1 MLAFAPLHF
10 TEMDSVTELAKAWGS
25 PIAANFDAKRTVEQI
40 SSSVDAVAFVELC
53 KQHPKLGEQA
63 LGTCAWELFDKVFS
77 FSISGDHKQI
87 GREREVV
94 EYIFKHV
101 RPREGYVMIAEKL
114 FSTSDVSTFQLLCT
128 AMVATLSRSDD
139 MRLWTEGT

>member
-1 MLAFAPLHF
+1 LLLAPLHF
-10 TEMDSVTELAKAWGS
+10 TEMDSVAELAKAWGS
-25 PIAANFDAKRTVEQI
+25 PAATNIDAKSTVEQI
-40 SSSVDAVAFVELC
+40 SSLADAVAFVELC
-53 KQHPKLGEQA
+53 KQHPKFGELA
-63 LGTCAWELFDKVFS
+63 VGACAWELFDKVFS
-77 FSISGDHKQI
+77 LSISNAHKQI

-114 FSTSDVSTFQLLCT
+114 FSTSDISTFQLLCA

-139 MRLWTEGT
+139 IRLWTEGS